1 MAKSRDLFDDTTMSF
16 GEHLEVLRVHVA
28 RALLGVV
35 LAIVASLFFGDRIFA
50 LLRSPIETA
59 LAERGI
65 VGVES
70 DVPTKSFWEYLKS
83 WFDETPPPGAE
94 KKQEIAPDELRP
106 DQLRVSV
113 SRTELLK
120 SGLVPAKTSEGAG
133 VAGDGASG
141 PVTGSDADP
150 GSAPVHETDG
160 DSAGAAGGTPRS
172 ESDMVQLVMQAPEFA
187 QLRRVVKDVDRVTT
201 LKVEEGFMAYIKVC
215 TISGVILSSPWV
227 FYQIW
232 LFVAA
237 GLHPHERK
245 YVYVYLPMS
254 LFLFLSG
261 ALAGFY
267 FAFPLMLRFLIGFND
282 WLNISIQ
289 PRLSEYISLS
299 LVLPLMFGISFQLP
313 LVMLFLERINLFTI
327 DNYRQNRRVAI
338 LVIAILSMILTTDP
352 TPTSMLLMMCP
363 LVFLYEVGIQL
374 CRIQLTGPP
383 PAPIR

>member
-1 MAKSRDLFDDTTMSF
+1 
-16 GEHLEVLRVHVA
+16 
-28 RALLGVV
+28 
-35 LAIVASLFFGDRIFA
+35 
-50 LLRSPIETA
+50 
-59 LAERGI
+59 
-65 VGVES
+65 
-70 DVPTKSFWEYLKS
+70 
-83 WFDETPPPGAE
+83 
-94 KKQEIAPDELRP
+94 
-106 DQLRVSV
+106 
-113 SRTELLK
+113 
-120 SGLVPAKTSEGAG
+120 
-133 VAGDGASG
+133 
-141 PVTGSDADP
+141 
-150 GSAPVHETDG
+150 
-160 DSAGAAGGTPRS
+160 
-172 ESDMVQLVMQAPEFA
+172 MQAPEFA
-187 QLRRVVKDVDRVTT
+187 QLRRVVKDIDRVTT

-215 TISGVILSSPWV
+215 TISGLIISSPWV

-232 LFVAA
+232 QFVAA

-261 ALAGFY
+261 AFAGFY

-282 WLNISIQ
+282 WLNIAIQ

-313 LVMLFLERINLFTI
+313 LVMLFLERINIFTI

-363 LVFLYEVGIQL
+363 LVLLYEVGIQL

>member
-35 LAIVASLFFGDRIFA
+35 LAVIASLFFGDKIFA
-50 LLRSPIETA
+50 LLRSPIENA

-70 DVPTKSFWEYLKS
+70 DLPTKSFWEYLKS
-83 WFDETPPPGAE
+83 WFAEEPAEQGTQTAQDPATGEPG
-94 KKQEIAPDELRP
+94 EISGELRP
-106 DQLRVSV
+106 DQLEVSV
-113 SRTELLK
+113 SRSELLRQGFVQ
-120 SGLVPAKTSEGAG
+120 SP
-133 VAGDGASG
+133 
-141 PVTGSDADP
+141 
-150 GSAPVHETDG
+150 
-160 DSAGAAGGTPRS
+160 GAASPNPPQPDAPEPDVTKPDATKPDASAADDRI
-172 ESDMVQLVMQAPEFA
+172 VLIMQAPEFA
-187 QLRRVVKDVDRVTT
+187 QLRRVVKDIDRVTT

-215 TISGVILSSPWV
+215 TISGLIISSPWV

-232 LFVAA
+232 QFVAA

-261 ALAGFY
+261 AFAGFY

-282 WLNISIQ
+282 WLNIAIQ

-313 LVMLFLERINLFTI
+313 LVMLFLERINIFTI

-352 TPTSMLLMMCP
+352 TPTSMLLMMCRWSCCMKWGFSCA
-363 LVFLYEVGIQL
+363 VFS
-374 CRIQLTGPP
+374 
-383 PAPIR
+383 

>member
-28 RALLGVV
+28 RAMLGVV
-35 LAIVASLFFGDRIFA
+35 LAIIVSLFFGDRIFA

-70 DVPTKSFWEYLKS
+70 DVPTKSFWEYVKS
-83 WFDETPPPGAE
+83 WFEDEPVSDASLKKEAAAE
-94 KKQEIAPDELRP
+94 ELRP

-113 SRTELLK
+113 SRSELRK
-120 SGLVPAKTSEGAG
+120 NGLVPATPGAE
-133 VAGDGASG
+133 
-141 PVTGSDADP
+141 P
-150 GSAPVHETDG
+150 GSEDG
-160 DSAGAAGGTPRS
+160 SPKT
-172 ESDMVQLVMQAPEFA
+172 ESDMVPLVMQAPEFA
-187 QLRRVVKDVDRVTT
+187 QLKRVVKDVDRVTT

-215 TISGVILSSPWV
+215 TISGVIISSPWV

-363 LVFLYEVGIQL
+363 LVVLYEVGIQL